1 MAVGPERRG
10 GPSGPPGTAGAAPSR
25 RWSDVLLFSV
35 TAVELGVL
43 LILTPALTL
52 PDRIYVL
59 QHLTV
64 LVIAVTRRPPA
75 VHDHSLRVSLAV
87 SVSYGYPYAQV
98 IYLQRNPGSSLW
110 PEGGMVLITAGALLS
125 IVSLWTLGRRFGI
138 RPALRG
144 LAVDGPYR
152 IVRHPMYLSYVL
164 SDVGYNLQECN
175 LGTTALVLMGWIAMV
190 YRIESEERVM
200 AHHPHW
206 GGYTDAVCYRLL
218 PGIW

>member
-1 MAVGPERRG
+1 MGAGNVVAV
-10 GPSGPPGTAGAAPSR
+10 SSR

-52 PDRIYVL
+52 PDWIYVL
-59 QHLTV
+59 QHVTV
-64 LVIAVTRRPPA
+64 LVIALTRRPPA
-75 VHDHSLRVSLAV
+75 VQDHSLGVSAAV
-87 SVSYGYPYAQV
+87 AVSYGYPYAQV
-98 IYLQRNPGSSLW
+98 IYLQRIPGWSLW
-110 PEGGMVLITAGALLS
+110 PVGGVVLITAGALLS

-144 LAVDGPYR
+144 LTVNGPYR
-152 IVRHPMYLSYVL
+152 VVRHPIYLSYVL

-175 LGTTALVLMGWIAMV
+175 LGTAALVIIGWIAMIH
-190 YRIESEERVM
+190 RIESEERVM
-200 AHHPHW
+200 AHHPQW
-206 GGYTDAVCYRLL
+206 GAYTDAVRYRLL

>member
-1 MAVGPERRG
+1 M
-10 GPSGPPGTAGAAPSR
+10 GAANVVAVSSR

-52 PDRIYVL
+52 PDWIYVL
-59 QHLTV
+59 QHVTV
-64 LVIAVTRRPPA
+64 LVIALTRPPAA
-75 VHDHSLRVSLAV
+75 VHDHSLGVSAAV
-87 SVSYGYPYAQV
+87 AVSYGYPYAQV
-98 IYLQRNPGSSLW
+98 IYLQRIPGWALW
-110 PEGGMVLITAGALLS
+110 PAGGVVLITVGALLS

-144 LAVDGPYR
+144 LTVNGTYR
-152 IVRHPMYLSYVL
+152 VVRHPIYLSYVL
-164 SDVGYNLQECN
+164 SDIGYNLQECN
-175 LGTTALVLMGWIAMV
+175 LGTAALVITGWIAMI

-200 AHHPHW
+200 AHHPDW
-206 GGYTDAVCYRLL
+206 VTYTNAVRYRLL